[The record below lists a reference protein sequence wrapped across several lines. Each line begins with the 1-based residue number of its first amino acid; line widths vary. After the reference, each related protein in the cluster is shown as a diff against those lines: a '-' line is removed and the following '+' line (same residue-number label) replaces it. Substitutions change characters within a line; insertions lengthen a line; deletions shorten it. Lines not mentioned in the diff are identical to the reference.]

1 MSFLEL
7 LTRPLVNEVNHAIDS
22 TIVTVQRRL
31 IRMVLKAA
39 FAVFGVAALALG
51 LILFG
56 AQYVGADLMLLLTGV
71 LMLFGFLLL

>member
-22 TIVTVQRRL
+22 AIVTVQRRL

-51 LILFG
+51 AILFG